1 MDYAELEYGKTYLL
15 WREGEYIGTVVWTP
29 DPNIGDNFI
38 EEIEIDG
45 EIINHVYFADSWVEK
60 RDQ

>member
-1 MDYAELEYGKTYLL
+1 MDYSELEYGKAYLL
-15 WREGEYIGTVVWTP
+15 WRDGEYIGTAVWTQ

-45 EIINHVYFADSWVEK
+45 EIINHVYFADSWAEK
-60 RDQ
+60 KDQ